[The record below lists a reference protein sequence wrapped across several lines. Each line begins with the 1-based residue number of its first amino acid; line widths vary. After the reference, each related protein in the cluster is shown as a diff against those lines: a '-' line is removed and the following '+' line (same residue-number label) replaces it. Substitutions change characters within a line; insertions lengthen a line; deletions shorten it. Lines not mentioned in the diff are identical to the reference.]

1 MKNDCPLLFLS
12 YKSLKS
18 IKNESKGAQDSFIL
32 LYAYFDS
39 VTTSG
44 LSPKTKRCMNTCPLF
59 YTISPTTVLSPE
71 KKAGYEYMNSLLP
84 YILDSVLSPKTKR
97 CMDTCPFPNIPS
109 PGLSGSL
116 SKSVFHLIGKIQN
129 RISEL
134 VHCVLEMGYALKGNI
149 SQY

>member
-1 MKNDCPLLFLS
+1 MKNDCPILFLS

-44 LSPKTKRCMNTCPLF
+44 LSPKTKRCMN
-59 YTISPTTVLSPE
+59 
-71 KKAGYEYMNSLLP
+71 
-84 YILDSVLSPKTKR
+84 
-97 CMDTCPFPNIPS
+97 TCPFPNIPS